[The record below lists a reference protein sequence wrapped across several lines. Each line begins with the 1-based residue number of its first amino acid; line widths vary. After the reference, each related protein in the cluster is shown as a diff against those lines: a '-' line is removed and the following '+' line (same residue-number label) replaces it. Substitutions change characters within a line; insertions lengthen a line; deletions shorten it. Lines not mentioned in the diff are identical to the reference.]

1 MQASLRLQGQKRFRA
16 KRIPFRVKKTRVSL
30 LDKRLMKII
39 RPANTD
45 PIPLR
50 NATPPIG
57 TVMLR
62 FAGILIL
69 ASIVLAVVWLR

>member
-1 MQASLRLQGQKRFRA
+1 M
-16 KRIPFRVKKTRVSL
+16 KT
-30 LDKRLMKII
+30 I

-50 NATPPIG
+50 AMPPPIST

-62 FAGILIL
+62 FASVLIL
-69 ASIVLAVVWLR
+69 AAIVMVAVYLR

>member
-1 MQASLRLQGQKRFRA
+1 M
-16 KRIPFRVKKTRVSL
+16 KT
-30 LDKRLMKII
+30 I

-50 NATPPIG
+50 VTPPPIST

-62 FAGILIL
+62 FAGVLIL
-69 ASIVLAVVWLR
+69 AAIVMVAVYLR

>member
-1 MQASLRLQGQKRFRA
+1 
-16 KRIPFRVKKTRVSL
+16 VKKTQSHF

-50 NATPPIG
+50 NATSPIG

-69 ASIVLAVVWLR
+69 ALIVLAVVWLR